1 MNLINKTYIVYCLM
15 FIYKKVV
22 ISVSKIK
29 SELVARTQ
37 FLPKNVV
44 NLQNFAKLYNVLQ
57 IVYTF

>member
-22 ISVSKIK
+22 ISVCKIK